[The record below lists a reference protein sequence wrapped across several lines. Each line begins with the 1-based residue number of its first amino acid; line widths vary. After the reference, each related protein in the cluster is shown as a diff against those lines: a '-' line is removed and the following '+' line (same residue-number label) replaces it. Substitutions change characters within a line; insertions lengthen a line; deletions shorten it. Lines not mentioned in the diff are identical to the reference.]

1 MNWHLYGTFLVT
13 ALILSVTPGP
23 VNILALS
30 HALALGWLR
39 TVTTVAGATLAIA
52 IQASLAVVG
61 IGSFLAL
68 LGQWFDLLRWAGAF
82 YLVYLGIQQWRARG
96 GMAAEVGGEAGAVIP
111 VGARFWKGFLIS
123 ATNPK
128 TLLFFPAFFPQFIDP
143 ALPATPQLSLLAAS
157 FTAIG
162 FLGILTNAVA
172 AHALRR
178 WLQQPGRARLCNR
191 LFGGALVGMG
201 ASMLQG

>member
-1 MNWHLYGTFLVT
+1 MTWVMNWHLYGTFLVT
-13 ALILSVTPGP
+13 ALILGVTPGP

-30 HALALGWLR
+30 HALTLGWVR
-39 TVTTVAGATLAIA
+39 AVTTVAGATLAIA
-52 IQASLAVVG
+52 IQAALAVVG

-82 YLVYLGIQQWRARG
+82 YLVYLGVQQWRARG
-96 GMAAEVGGEAGAVIP
+96 GMAIEAGGAVP

-157 FTAIG
+157 FTAIS
-162 FLGILTNAVA
+162 FLGILLNAVA

-178 WLQQPGRARLCNR
+178 WLQEPSRARLCNR

>member
-1 MNWHLYGTFLVT
+1 MSWHLYGTFLVT
-13 ALILSVTPGP
+13 ALVLSVTPGP

-30 HALALGWLR
+30 HALAVGWAR

-52 IQASLAVVG
+52 IQAALAVVG

-68 LGQWFDLLRWAGAF
+68 LGQWFDLLRWAGAG

-96 GMAAEVGGEAGAVIP
+96 GMAIEAGGTIP
-111 VGARFWKGFLIS
+111 VGQRFWKGFLIS

-143 ALPATPQLSLLAAS
+143 ALPATPQLALLAAS
-157 FTAIG
+157 FTAIS

-178 WLQQPGRARLCNR
+178 WLQQPSRARLYNR

-201 ASMLQG
+201 ASMLQN

>member
-13 ALILSVTPGP
+13 ALILGVTPGP

-30 HALALGWLR
+30 HALALGWVR

-52 IQASLAVVG
+52 IQAALAVVG

-68 LGQWFDLLRWAGAF
+68 LGEWFDLLRWAGAG

-96 GMAAEVGGEAGAVIP
+96 SMAIEAGSVIP

-128 TLLFFPAFFPQFIDP
+128 TLLFFPAFFPQFID
-143 ALPATPQLSLLAAS
+143 AGLPATPQLSVLAAS
-157 FTAIG
+157 FTAISFIG
-162 FLGILTNAVA
+162 VLANAVA

-191 LFGGALVGMG
+191 LFGGALIGMG
-201 ASMLQG
+201 ATMLQG

>member
-13 ALILSVTPGP
+13 ALILGVTPGP
-23 VNILALS
+23 VNILAL
-30 HALALGWLR
+30 ALGWVR

-68 LGQWFDLLRWAGAF
+68 LGQWFDVLRWAGAG

-96 GMAAEVGGEAGAVIP
+96 GMAIEAGSVIP

-157 FTAIG
+157 FTAIS